1 MLTALCST
9 NSNDGPM
16 IGARFEITIRRKWK
30 IKRDFTG
37 PQRSHSTRLS
47 ECQNFGSEEM
57 RNTHGIGADVFRS
70 EKRAGEL
77 PRGARAPVPGSRRAL
92 VGWLVS
98 AGEPP
103 ALEQSATFD

>member
-1 MLTALCST
+1 MQALCAIFVSRPLSPHLSVRTNRKIST
-9 NSNDGPM
+9 QFS
-16 IGARFEITIRRKWK
+16 
-30 IKRDFTG
+30 
-37 PQRSHSTRLS
+37 
-47 ECQNFGSEEM
+47 FGSEEM